1 MPASAFGTATCL
13 TMQPRPQGPAQKI
26 ALESKAG
33 VAGNAA
39 WQTGVRSEPQQIET
53 LRDVADWAAAVALC
67 ATYEALIGTVLSVTY
82 AGVVQSFSALIMDVK
97 CQPEK
102 ILKGFGGLTPNGT
115 AQVRAT
121 WTIETR

>member
-1 MPASAFGTATCL
+1 MPASALGTATFL
-13 TMQPRPQGPAQKI
+13 TMVPRPQGPAQKI

-53 LRDVADWAAAVALC
+53 LRDVTDWAAAVALC
-67 ATYEALIGTVLSVTY
+67 ATYESAIGSVLTVTY
-82 AGVVQSFSALIMDVK
+82 AGVLQGFTALILDVK
-97 CQPEK
+97 CSPEK
-102 ILKGFGGLTPNGT
+102 ILKGMGGLTPNGT